1 VRRLRPGV
9 RARTALL
16 LAALV
21 LMWGLSWPVYKIAL
35 DYTPPILFA
44 GMRTLLG
51 GLLLSAVL
59 LPRRGAVRWRQ
70 TWRVYG
76 VAALYN
82 GFLFYGL
89 QTVGL
94 RYLPEGLFTVL
105 VYLQPVLVGLFAWL
119 WLGESMS
126 AGKWTGLLA
135 GFAGVGVIS
144 AGSLSGRISALG
156 VILALLAA
164 LAWAAGT
171 VYVKRTGD
179 RVDALWLV
187 AFQCLLGGAGLTAI
201 GLLTEHASGIVWN
214 TPYMAGLAY
223 GAVFGIP
230 ASWIVFVLLIRAGE
244 AGKVASFTFLVPL
257 IAIFIGTLFLREPFT
272 LDLLAGLVLIVAGIL
287 LVNRAAPLKSRKSS
301 ESLPRHRLSRR

>member
-1 VRRLRPGV
+1 
-9 RARTALL
+9 
-16 LAALV
+16 
-21 LMWGLSWPVYKIAL
+21 MWGLTWPIYKVAL

-44 GMRTLLG
+44 GMRTLIG
-51 GLLLSAVL
+51 GLLLCVAL

-76 VAALYN
+76 IAALYN

-126 AGKWTGLLA
+126 TGKWTGLLA

-156 VILALLAA
+156 VVLALGAA

-179 RVDALWLV
+179 QVDALWLV
-187 AFQCLLGGAGLTAI
+187 AFQCLLGGAALTAI
-201 GLLTEHASGIVWN
+201 GLATEHGSAIAWN
-214 TPYMAGLAY
+214 ALYMVGLAY
-223 GAVFGIP
+223 GSIFGIP
-230 ASWIVFVLLIRAGE
+230 VSWIVFVLLIRAGE

-257 IAIFIGTLFLREPFT
+257 IAILIGTLFLHEPFT
-272 LDLLAGLVLIVAGIL
+272 VDLLAGLILIVVGIL
-287 LVNRAAPLKSRKSS
+287 LVNRRTVLKSCD
-301 ESLPRHRLSRR
+301 PSRPPSVP